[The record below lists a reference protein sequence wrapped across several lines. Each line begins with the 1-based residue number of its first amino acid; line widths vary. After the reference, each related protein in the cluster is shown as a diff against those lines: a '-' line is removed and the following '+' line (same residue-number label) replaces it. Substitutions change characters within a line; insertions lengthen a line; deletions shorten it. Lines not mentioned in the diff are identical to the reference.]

1 LCPFCNYKRRLC
13 NATVVVPCV
22 IHIFILYH
30 YFFLID
36 IMILDISL
44 LFWLTDFMILEYW
57 IAFSYSFLVASSNV
71 HVLCLFSFLFL
82 IQFLFPVQSRG
93 SLYFDPFAW
102 SCRKE
107 YDILIKS
114 KKTHSQIS
122 CFCWTWF
129 WFFLHIQVAQL
140 YLYSFQKYLLLC
152 IIAIQ
157 ISLCSI
163 FQSFPWCS
171 NFSYTLLDCYL
182 IFSYIFLME
191 RVMRNVVMVIMPMH
205 SLCICFLGKIHII

>member
-182 IFSYIFLME
+182 YISNGKSYE
-191 RVMRNVVMVIMPMH
+191 KCGYGDYANA
-205 SLCICFLGKIHII
+205 